1 MDKTKDLKENCR
13 QILRNAKVPS
23 ARITTFLGSDG
34 KVQPLTQTLSFKRL
48 MDIYQTG
55 GDLKK
60 IFKFAELEQKKD

>member
-1 MDKTKDLKENCR
+1 MDKTKELKENCR
-13 QILRNAKVPS
+13 QILKNASVPS

-48 MDIYQTG
+48 MDVYKTG

-60 IFKFAELEQKKD
+60 IFKFAEIEQNR